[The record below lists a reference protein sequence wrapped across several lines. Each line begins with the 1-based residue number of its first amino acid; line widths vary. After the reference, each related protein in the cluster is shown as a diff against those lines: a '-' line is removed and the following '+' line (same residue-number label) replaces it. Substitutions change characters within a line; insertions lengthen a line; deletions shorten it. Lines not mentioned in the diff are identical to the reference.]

1 MAHTARHM
9 FINGVASTGAEDS
22 DFDFIVPGFIDI
34 HCHGGGGKY
43 FSESAEVA
51 AQVHRLNGTVVQLAS
66 LVSESIPTLVSQI
79 KTLKNSDQVF
89 GIHLE
94 GPYLSQRFCGAHDP
108 SLLKAPVLSEVK
120 ELVSIGEGKIKM
132 VTIAPELDGAI
143 EAIEY
148 LVSQKVVVSIGHS
161 NANAQQTRDAISAGA
176 TAVTHINNG
185 MSKLG
190 TLDSLSE
197 VALESELFLE
207 LIQDG
212 HHVSRQ
218 DSLLIINKAP
228 HRIIA
233 VTDAMSAAGCHDG
246 GYLIGSLPV
255 EVNAGVARLK
265 GSQTLAGS
273 TLTMVESFNNYFNL
287 VGFESAVEFT
297 SLNPAKLLGID
308 IPNSYIGIKD
318 GLVTHLVNL

>member
-9 FINGVASTGAEDS
+9 FINGIASTGAEDS

-43 FSESAEVA
+43 FSESADVA
-51 AQVHRLNGTVVQLAS
+51 ADVHRLNGTVVQIAS
-66 LVSESIPTLVSQI
+66 LVSESIPTLIAQI
-79 KTLKNSDQVF
+79 KTLKDNDKIF

-108 SLLKAPVLSEVK
+108 SLLKAPALTEVK
-120 ELVSIGEGKIKM
+120 ELISIGEGKIKM
-132 VTIAPELDGAI
+132 VTIAPELEGAL

-148 LVSQKVVVSIGHS
+148 LVTNNVVVSLGHS
-161 NANAQQTRDAISAGA
+161 NANAKETKDAITAGA

-197 VALESELFLE
+197 IALESDLFLE

-212 HHVSRQ
+212 HHVSKE
-218 DSLLIINKAP
+218 DSLSIIQKAQ

-246 GYLIGSLPV
+246 GYAIGSLPV
-255 EVNAGVARLK
+255 DVKDGVARLK

-273 TLTMVESFNNYFNL
+273 TLTMVDSFINYFNL

-308 IPNSYIGIKD
+308 PHKSHIGIKD
-318 GLVTHLVNL
+318 GLVTHLN

>member
-9 FINGVASTGAEDS
+9 FINGIASTGSEDS

-43 FSESAEVA
+43 FSESANVA
-51 AQVHRLNGTVVQLAS
+51 ANVHRLNGTVVHIAS
-66 LVSESIPTLVSQI
+66 LVSESIPTLIAQI
-79 KTLKNSDQVF
+79 KTLKDNDQIF

-108 SLLKAPVLSEVK
+108 SLLKAPALREVK
-120 ELVSIGEGKIKM
+120 ELISLGEGKIKM
-132 VTIAPELDGAI
+132 VTIAPELEGAL

-148 LVSQKVVVSIGHS
+148 LVTNNVVVSLGHS
-161 NANAQQTRDAISAGA
+161 NANAKETKDAISAGA

-197 VALESELFLE
+197 IALESDLFLE

-212 HHVSRQ
+212 HHVSKE
-218 DSLLIINKAP
+218 DSLSIIQKAP

-246 GYLIGSLPV
+246 GYAIGSLPV
-255 EVNAGVARLK
+255 DVKDGVARLK

-273 TLTMVESFNNYFNL
+273 TLTMVDSFINYFNL

-308 IPNSYIGIKD
+308 PPKSHIGIKD
-318 GLVTHLVNL
+318 GLVTHLN

>member
-9 FINGVASTGAEDS
+9 FINGIASTGAEDS

-43 FSESAEVA
+43 FSEDAEVA
-51 AQVHRLNGTVVQLAS
+51 ANIHRLNGTVVQIAS
-66 LVSESIPTLVSQI
+66 LVSESIPTLIAQI
-79 KTLKNSDQVF
+79 KTLKDNDQIF

-120 ELVSIGEGKIKM
+120 ELISVGEGKIKM
-132 VTIAPELDGAI
+132 VTIAPELEGAL

-148 LVSQKVVVSIGHS
+148 LVTNNVVVSLGHS
-161 NANAQQTRDAISAGA
+161 NANAKETKDAISAGA

-197 VALESELFLE
+197 IALESDLFLE

-212 HHVSRQ
+212 HHVSKE
-218 DSLLIINKAP
+218 DSLSIIQKAP

-246 GYLIGSLPV
+246 GYSIGSLPV
-255 EVNAGVARLK
+255 DVKDGVARLK

-273 TLTMVESFNNYFNL
+273 TLTMVDSFINYFNL

-308 IPNSYIGIKD
+308 PHKSHIGIKD
-318 GLVTHLVNL
+318 GLVTHLN

>member
-9 FINGVASTGAEDS
+9 FINGIASTGAEDS

-43 FSESAEVA
+43 FSENADVA
-51 AQVHRLNGTVVQLAS
+51 ANIHRLNGTVVQIAS
-66 LVSESIPTLVSQI
+66 LVSESIPTLIAQI
-79 KTLKNSDQVF
+79 KTLKDNDQIF

-108 SLLKAPVLSEVK
+108 TLLKAPALSEVK
-120 ELVSIGEGKIKM
+120 ELISLGEGKIKM
-132 VTIAPELDGAI
+132 ITIAPELEGAI

-161 NANAQQTRDAISAGA
+161 NANAKETKDAISAGA

-190 TLDSLSE
+190 ALDSLSE

-212 HHVSRQ
+212 HHVSKE
-218 DSLLIINKAP
+218 DSLSIIQKAP

-233 VTDAMSAAGCHDG
+233 VTDAMSAAGCNDG
-246 GYLIGSLPV
+246 GYSIGSLPV
-255 EVNAGVARLK
+255 DVNDGVARLK

-273 TLTMVESFNNYFNL
+273 TLTMVDSFINYFNL

-297 SLNPAKLLGID
+297 SLNPAKLLGIE
-308 IPNSYIGIKD
+308 PPKSYIGIKD
-318 GLVTHLVNL
+318 GLVTHLS

>member
-9 FINGVASTGAEDS
+9 FINGIASTGAEDS

-43 FSESAEVA
+43 FSESADVA
-51 AQVHRLNGTVVQLAS
+51 ANVHRLNGTVVQIAS
-66 LVSESIPTLVSQI
+66 LVSESIPTLIAQI
-79 KTLKNSDQVF
+79 KTLKDNDQIF

-108 SLLKAPVLSEVK
+108 SLLKAPALTEVK
-120 ELVSIGEGKIKM
+120 ELISIGEGKIKM
-132 VTIAPELDGAI
+132 VTIAPELEGAL

-148 LVSQKVVVSIGHS
+148 LVTNNVVVSLGHS
-161 NANAQQTRDAISAGA
+161 NANAKETKDAILAGA

-197 VALESELFLE
+197 IALESDLFLE

-212 HHVSRQ
+212 HHVSKE
-218 DSLLIINKAP
+218 DSLSIIQKAP

-246 GYLIGSLPV
+246 GYAIGSLPV
-255 EVNAGVARLK
+255 DVKDGVARLK

-273 TLTMVESFNNYFNL
+273 TLTMVDSFINYFNL

-308 IPNSYIGIKD
+308 PPKSHIGIKD
-318 GLVTHLVNL
+318 GLVTHLN